1 MSIDAI
7 VKQIEALPERQ
18 REELL
23 DQLDT
28 IYGDQIDPA
37 ALSPGMKSLIEERDA
52 RYEADPTNVVTWDQ
66 LLASLRR
73 AQ

>member
-37 ALSPGMKSLIEERDA
+37 ALSPGMKFLIEERDA